1 MKYFAYGSN
10 MNIKRM
16 EQRGVT
22 VYKRAKACL
31 MGYTLRFN
39 KKSRTFDGAGSAN
52 IVEYENGM
60 IQGVLYEIDN
70 NGIINLDKYES
81 YPVEY
86 DRRLMSVILK
96 NGVEKE
102 AYVYIAQATRTS
114 DDLRPTKEYL
124 SHLLCAEGLLSA
136 DYMSRLSTHKTID

>member
-22 VYKRAKACL
+22 VFKRAKACL
-31 MGYTLRFN
+31 FGYTLRFN
-39 KKSRTFDGAGSAN
+39 KTTYTFGGAGHAN
-52 IVEYENGM
+52 IVENENELV
-60 IQGVLYEIDN
+60 QGILYEIDN
-70 NGIINLDKYES
+70 KGIFNLDKYES

-102 AYVYIAQATRTS
+102 AYVYIAQPTRTS
-114 DDLRPTKEYL
+114 DDLIPTKEYL

-136 DYMSRLSTHKTID
+136 DYMSRLNTQKTID